1 MAVFFPKSFNKT
13 EKHESEKNEIVKN
26 DKNTFSTAR
35 IFLTINLYNPNLQN
49 LNTHKYMSHIFG

>member
-1 MAVFFPKSFNKT
+1 MFNKT
-13 EKHESEKNEIVKN
+13 EKHESEKNKIVKN
-26 DKNTFSTAR
+26 DKNKFSTAR